1 MAAIIQDTC
10 IIIICKC
17 GHTNHDHRT
26 GICPDGNFWFENID
40 SAEEREPF
48 NLAQSHG
55 GHYWIPFCEH
65 VAPLLPLPNLAT
77 HISMIAAV
85 SLWPARST
93 QTRFW
98 SISSRV
104 TTCTLLGGGKLSQTT

>member
-17 GHTNHDHRT
+17 GQTNHDHRT

-65 VAPLLPLPNLAT
+65 IDHEFEEVFNNNLANNA
-77 HISMIAAV
+77 IEPM
-85 SLWPARST
+85 
-93 QTRFW
+93 
-98 SISSRV
+98 
-104 TTCTLLGGGKLSQTT
+104 G